1 MTFPNDPNNN
11 SRNGR
16 LVVPKETYNAHIS
29 GEADNHKAK
38 DVVID
43 PVLNIFGSVSNVQQ
57 ALTNASNYFATLV
70 PASPEGFTTVG
81 DGYNTYYQAD
91 GNINYSA
98 NIPSIDTLLNPVFQ
112 SILAGNP
119 LPGFERLKNGGILVV
134 KSGTYTIADTIEI
147 PPGITLLGE
156 GVSTRFVNI
165 TNLDFTGYPITP
177 PQQNVVST
185 TKPLFRILQDENRVD
200 TDAAYTFDAFAFAR
214 ATKIIN
220 CVICDNFFEP
230 TILGDIYYKLPQ
242 NKTIN
247 KPLIVQNQ
255 GSNLILDG
263 VYLLGRVVFTSTPN
277 VNSATS
283 YPIQLDN
290 SNIPIIPGTFLTV
303 RNCVIDGFSIAGE
316 FKSIEGS
323 NAYLKFNNNLVR
335 VNGNLNSNPTL
346 DEFNS
351 CLTIN
356 TCNADINDNY
366 IYLYKNQNCLVYL
379 FDVVSGSVPV
389 QGRSKITVCDNTVS
403 CYKLNNTN
411 LTTYPFIA
419 SATALAAPT
428 KWRAFTLNNKFDENF
443 YIGNDVKNITTD
455 SQIKFSSTSI
465 DLSKST
471 NINGDENLT
480 GNLTV
485 GGSSDLNGA
494 TFINNKLKV
503 KITNVSTSLYTLLDT
518 DNIIL
523 VNTTSN
529 AITISL
535 PNPTL
540 HNNRVIYIKD
550 TGGNLITNNLI
561 LARFSSEKIDGLT
574 ANKTFIANYGSWQIV
589 CDGVN
594 WWIL

>member
-1 MTFPNDPNNN
+1 M
-11 SRNGR
+11 
-16 LVVPKETYNAHIS
+16 
-29 GEADNHKAK
+29 
-38 DVVID
+38 
-43 PVLNIFGSVSNVQQ
+43 
-57 ALTNASNYFATLV
+57 
-70 PASPEGFTTVG
+70 
-81 DGYNTYYQAD
+81 
-91 GNINYSA
+91 
-98 NIPSIDTLLNPVFQ
+98 
-112 SILAGNP
+112 
-119 LPGFERLKNGGILVV
+119 
-134 KSGTYTIADTIEI
+134 
-147 PPGITLLGE
+147 
-156 GVSTRFVNI
+156 
-165 TNLDFTGYPITP
+165 
-177 PQQNVVST
+177 
-185 TKPLFRILQDENRVD
+185 
-200 TDAAYTFDAFAFAR
+200 
-214 ATKIIN
+214 
-220 CVICDNFFEP
+220 
-230 TILGDIYYKLPQ
+230 
-242 NKTIN
+242 
-247 KPLIVQNQ
+247 
-255 GSNLILDG
+255 
-263 VYLLGRVVFTSTPN
+263 
-277 VNSATS
+277 
-283 YPIQLDN
+283 
-290 SNIPIIPGTFLTV
+290 
-303 RNCVIDGFSIAGE
+303 
-316 FKSIEGS
+316 
-323 NAYLKFNNNLVR
+323 
-335 VNGNLNSNPTL
+335 
-346 DEFNS
+346 
-351 CLTIN
+351 
-356 TCNADINDNY
+356 
-366 IYLYKNQNCLVYL
+366 
-379 FDVVSGSVPV
+379 
-389 QGRSKITVCDNTVS
+389 
-403 CYKLNNTN
+403 
-411 LTTYPFIA
+411 A